1 MAASSDAV
9 PPRPGKGTPA
19 RAERRDGRALR
30 SERTRQAL
38 VDAHVALLLEG
49 DLQPTAA
56 RVAER
61 AGVSIGAFWFHFKDI
76 ESLFAESGA
85 KIAQSQEA
93 ARGQIPLDLPLAER
107 IELFCQQR
115 AKMLEAGAGMY
126 RAAQARLSSSRQLQI
141 NRIRHTARLRSE
153 LEELFAGEIA
163 AAGSAGNELSNALQL
178 ASTWPSWMGCRDYQ
192 GLSVEE
198 SAAVMRRMMTALLV
212 AASTKGD

>member
-1 MAASSDAV
+1 MVASSDAV
-9 PPRPGKGTPA
+9 P
-19 RAERRDGRALR
+19 RRDGRSLR
-30 SERTRQAL
+30 SERTREAL

-61 AGVSIGAFWFHFKDI
+61 AGVSVGAFWFHFKDT
-76 ESLFAESGA
+76 ESLFAAAGA
-85 KIAQSQEA
+85 KIAQSQEE
-93 ARGQIPLDLPLAER
+93 ARGNIPLDLPLDER
-107 IELFCQQR
+107 VERFCRER
-115 AKMLEAGAGMY
+115 ARMLEAGAGMY
-126 RAAQARLSSSRQLQI
+126 RAAQVRLASSRQLQI

-163 AAGSAGNELSNALQL
+163 AAGPAGNELSNALQL

-198 SAAVMRRMMTALLV
+198 SAAVMLRTMTALL
-212 AASTKGD
+212 AAVTTSEG